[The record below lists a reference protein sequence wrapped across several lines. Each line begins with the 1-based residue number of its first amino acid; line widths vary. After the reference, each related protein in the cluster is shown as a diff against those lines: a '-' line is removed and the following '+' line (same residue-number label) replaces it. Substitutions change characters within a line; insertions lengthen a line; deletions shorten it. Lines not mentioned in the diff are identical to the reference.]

1 MKTNNL
7 YAQLSIGQGPVGPVG
22 PQGLRGDKGEKGDPG
37 PIGLQGL
44 QGTKGDNGDKGDK
57 GEKGE
62 RGEKGEKGDAGGVLP
77 EDKIDYLGNEHNT
90 LRETMDSNVDFVL
103 GEVNRVHYE
112 GQNITALDS
121 LAGQAK
127 NAVVEGQTLVN
138 VLGDNIINHSSNSIF
153 TKEDDTI
160 TFDSGIETTWSQV
173 NLGYAYNLKPL
184 TKYLIKWDSISWSN
198 ENFSPTSTF
207 ISLRDMTENKGYTTY
222 ETSKNYMI
230 GTTPEDTTNMSLR
243 IHATQ
248 ADALVNKITITG
260 LKVLEYQDGMENWD
274 IPFFEGMT
282 SVKAPVLTS
291 AGNLFEAQ
299 QIVPSNTFTYSNS
312 TNTGRFEFT
321 NRGDVIVNTNIQ
333 LPPGTYD
340 ISFLVRGACENGR
353 VAISFRKDGEAW
365 HACKRVEIDYKKFSS
380 TTFKEVKYKM
390 TFDAPVVATIIG
402 HGWTGGTTGSGW
414 CEFKDIRFTPVG
426 KTSILSTP
434 EDLELRG
441 IGNVKDGWTGGTTGS
456 GWCEFK
462 DIRFTPV
469 GKTSILST
477 PEDLEL
483 RGIGNVKDSLDITLG
498 EKVERIG
505 EIVLDGNEER
515 WELAQDRTNT
525 MRFNCFSLEI
535 PYGVNGSLLKTDK
548 LPYQSP
554 TANDQEGAVM
564 GGGNTPKVVSIS
576 VMKNKLSSET
586 LEGFKEWLANNNLT
600 IQYVLAEPTKSKVE
614 LSSNIVYSYK
624 DTTHYSFET
633 KDNSLIPT
641 LSLDVPTKLNAVVSH
656 QKDTIQELTKENETL
671 KAAQQILLNSQLSFY
686 ESLVSTIPALAP
698 TEGQANIP
706 DFIQD
711 LYRLKNNQK

>member
-441 IGNVKDGWTGGTTGS
+441 IGNVKD
-456 GWCEFK
+456 
-462 DIRFTPV
+462 
-469 GKTSILST
+469 
-477 PEDLEL
+477 
-483 RGIGNVKDSLDITLG
+483 SLDITLG